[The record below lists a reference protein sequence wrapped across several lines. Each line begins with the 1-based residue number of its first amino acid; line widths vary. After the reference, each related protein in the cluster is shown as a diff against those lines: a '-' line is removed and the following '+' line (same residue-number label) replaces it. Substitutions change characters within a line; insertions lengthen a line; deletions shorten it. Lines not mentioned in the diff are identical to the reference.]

1 MLDDA
6 GSEVDEELL
15 EIFLNESFEVMGRL
29 NTFLSSFKGPESI
42 EYFEKFGQQID
53 RIMGAAYTL
62 SLTEVGDL
70 AKLGKELGYKSSQ
83 ISDVA
88 KLLTIQSLL
97 SQLVKN
103 LEILLKGLK
112 KRERIQLDTV
122 EPLLK
127 RMTAASHQLGDL
139 RISVKV

>member
-1 MLDDA
+1 MLDDT

-15 EIFLNESFEVMGRL
+15 EIFLTESFEVLGRL
-29 NTFLSSFKGPESI
+29 HTFLSSFKGPKEI
-42 EYFEKFGQQID
+42 ECFEKFGQQID

-83 ISDVA
+83 VSDLP
-88 KLLTIQSLL
+88 KLLVVQSLL

-103 LEILLKGLK
+103 LETLLKGFQ
-112 KRERIQLDTV
+112 KRERIKLDAIG
-122 EPLLK
+122 PLLQ
-127 RMTAASHQLGDL
+127 RMNAASKQLGDL
-139 RISVKV
+139 RTSVKV